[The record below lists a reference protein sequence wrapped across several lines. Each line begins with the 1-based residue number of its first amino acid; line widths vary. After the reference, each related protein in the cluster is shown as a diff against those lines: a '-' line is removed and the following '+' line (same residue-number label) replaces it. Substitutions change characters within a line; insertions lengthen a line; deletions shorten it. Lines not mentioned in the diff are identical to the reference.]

1 MKLIISKRLLASFAC
16 CVLLSLSHVALANEQ
31 AIDEANR
38 LDALVTRLYS
48 QGRYE
53 EAIPQAKRALEITE
67 SIYGENHLNV
77 ATTLNNIAQ
86 LYSVSGRFMEAESS
100 YKRSIQICENALGA
114 DHEEVTKSLNNLAL
128 LYRSTGKFNDAEK
141 LLKRSMEIIKNKWGS
156 EHPVYALLL
165 NNLAL
170 TYDAMGRYGDAEPLY
185 NNSLEIR
192 KKTSGEDSLDV
203 AINLNNLASLYLAT
217 GRYAKAELFYIRAL
231 TRMKKH
237 LGENH
242 PDVATTLNN
251 LAGVYSLSGSYDKSE
266 DLNRKA
272 LMIREISLG
281 KDHPDVAT
289 SLNNIAG
296 VYQNT
301 GRHSDAIPLYKRSI
315 EIAEKVFGNN
325 HPSVALA
332 LNNLAGIYQSSGK
345 YAEAEELYKRALSIL
360 GENNPGFAL
369 SLSNL
374 ASVYHRVHRYSEAA
388 QLYKKSLTISEK
400 VHGENHPDVA
410 LTLNNLAGVYF
421 DMDKQIEAE
430 LSFKRALSIWEKA
443 LGNNHPN
450 VATGFSNLSGLYAA
464 NGKHHE
470 SNTAF
475 KKATS
480 IQEDNREVAFQILSE
495 KQKINYL
502 SQQEGTIHAFIT
514 HTAQSM
520 ASSPVAIADTFNAWL
535 RWKGSVAE
543 AQGRYQEAVSRSTDP
558 QIQSKF
564 DELINIRRELGS
576 LRLSKPEKLSFS
588 NYQLAMDRLEKQKEV
603 LEAALSR
610 LSKDFTLDKN
620 AGRADLKNL
629 TAILP
634 KDSIYLDFA
643 KIKVHDFKKAVRG
656 EERYFAFILIP
667 QKNPVVKLVEIADA
681 KSLDQL
687 ISDYH
692 REMNRIKT
700 HGVIP
705 DQNAINKSTKAI
717 YGVLFRQLEQY
728 TVGKKNL
735 IISPDGAL
743 NLIPFEILTPPDG
756 KHLIEKYTISYVGAG
771 RDIVRFSDTA
781 TTAATAL
788 IMADPDYNLG
798 QNEKQQIAVQMKVAS
813 GVHGNVTRDASRL
826 SFTPLP
832 DTKQEADAISKVLS
846 SSMNLAVHNYQNNK
860 ALEDVLF
867 TGAPPRIMHLAT
879 HGYFLSDEENKG
891 SSTSTRGL
899 VIKEKAG
906 LGYDYFVKIENPM
919 LRSGIA
925 LAGVNSSLKEGR
937 DDGLV
942 SAEKI
947 LGLRL
952 KGTDLVVLSACETGV
967 GDVKNGEGVFG
978 LKRAF
983 FLSGAKS
990 LVMSLW
996 SVPNTETTELMT
1008 DFYTLMAAGNSKTD
1022 ALREAKLNM
1031 MKKKPNP
1038 FYWGAFVLT
1047 GKPN

>member
-1 MKLIISKRLLASFAC
+1 
-16 CVLLSLSHVALANEQ
+16 
-31 AIDEANR
+31 
-38 LDALVTRLYS
+38 
-48 QGRYE
+48 
-53 EAIPQAKRALEITE
+53 
-67 SIYGENHLNV
+67 
-77 ATTLNNIAQ
+77 
-86 LYSVSGRFMEAESS
+86 
-100 YKRSIQICENALGA
+100 
-114 DHEEVTKSLNNLAL
+114 
-128 LYRSTGKFNDAEK
+128 
-141 LLKRSMEIIKNKWGS
+141 
-156 EHPVYALLL
+156 
-165 NNLAL
+165 
-170 TYDAMGRYGDAEPLY
+170 
-185 NNSLEIR
+185 
-192 KKTSGEDSLDV
+192 
-203 AINLNNLASLYLAT
+203 
-217 GRYAKAELFYIRAL
+217 
-231 TRMKKH
+231 
-237 LGENH
+237 
-242 PDVATTLNN
+242 
-251 LAGVYSLSGSYDKSE
+251 
-266 DLNRKA
+266 
-272 LMIREISLG
+272 
-281 KDHPDVAT
+281 
-289 SLNNIAG
+289 
-296 VYQNT
+296 
-301 GRHSDAIPLYKRSI
+301 
-315 EIAEKVFGNN
+315 
-325 HPSVALA
+325 
-332 LNNLAGIYQSSGK
+332 
-345 YAEAEELYKRALSIL
+345 
-360 GENNPGFAL
+360 
-369 SLSNL
+369 
-374 ASVYHRVHRYSEAA
+374 
-388 QLYKKSLTISEK
+388 
-400 VHGENHPDVA
+400 
-410 LTLNNLAGVYF
+410 
-421 DMDKQIEAE
+421 
-430 LSFKRALSIWEKA
+430 
-443 LGNNHPN
+443 
-450 VATGFSNLSGLYAA
+450 
-464 NGKHHE
+464 
-470 SNTAF
+470 
-475 KKATS
+475 
-480 IQEDNREVAFQILSE
+480 
-495 KQKINYL
+495 
-502 SQQEGTIHAFIT
+502 
-514 HTAQSM
+514 
-520 ASSPVAIADTFNAWL
+520 L

-543 AQGRYQEAVSRSTDP
+543 AQGRYQEAVFRSTDP
-558 QIQSKF
+558 QIKSKF

-576 LRLSKPEKLSFS
+576 LRLSKPEKLSFDD
-588 NYQLAMDRLEKQKEV
+588 YRLAMDKLEKQKEA
-603 LEAALSR
+603 LEAALSK
-610 LSKDFTLDKN
+610 LSKDFDLERN
-620 AGRADLKNL
+620 AGHADIKNL
-629 TAILP
+629 SAILP

-643 KIKVHDFKKAVRG
+643 KIHVYDFKKAVRG
-656 EERYFAFILIP
+656 EEKYFVFILLP
-667 QKNPVVKLVEIADA
+667 QKDPVVKLVEIADA